1 MSEPPARV
9 WTAPGKAFLLGEY
22 AVLEGAPAV
31 VAAVTCRA
39 RAWYEAGAR
48 AGSPLTEEVAR
59 ATAAAQSPEE
69 RSNAERDRAA
79 GSVLVD
85 TDAFHDGA
93 GRKLGTGSSA
103 AVAAAATAVWLDRAS
118 HQRTGC
124 GFDTTAED
132 ARDYLCRLADDA
144 HRRWQGGVGSG
155 ADVAA
160 AIHGGLIQFSRP
172 PAAAAVIEPLR
183 APLELTLVFFAA
195 GSSASTVALV
205 SEVKAFAKAAPDAYA
220 RHVAELHEL
229 ASRGAAALRAAEA
242 TAFIAAVA
250 GYGQALGALGRDAGA
265 PIVLPT
271 FAAAGTLAIALGGA
285 AKPSGAG
292 GGDIGVAAFADAA
305 ASRTFAARLPKL
317 GLIPLPLGLDLAGTS
332 PLSPCLDEKTRHD

>member
-1 MSEPPARV
+1 MSEPSARV

-59 ATAAAQSPEE
+59 ATAAELSVEE
-69 RSNAERDRAA
+69 LPAADRDRAA
-79 GSVLVD
+79 GSVLAD
-85 TDAFHDGA
+85 TNAFHDGA

-118 HQRTGC
+118 HQRTGRA
-124 GFDTTAED
+124 FDASAQD
-132 ARDYLCRLADDA
+132 ARDHLYRVADDA

-160 AIHGGLIQFSRP
+160 AVHGGLIQFCRR
-172 PAAAAVIEPLR
+172 AGAAAVVEPLR
-183 APLELTLVFFAA
+183 APEGLTVLFFAA

-205 SEVKAFAKAAPDAYA
+205 SEVKAFAKAAPAAYA
-220 RHVAELHEL
+220 GHVAHLHEL
-229 ASRGAAALRAAEA
+229 ASRGAAALRAAE
-242 TAFIAAVA
+242 TGPFIAAVA
-250 GYGQALGALGRDAGA
+250 GYGQALASLGQDAGA
-265 PIVLPT
+265 PIVLPS